1 MCCNLSWFLVRILT
15 SHIVWNKVEIEILI
29 QAAERSSGGLIRLL
43 KSLNAADYI
52 SDYPPAITMDLPP
65 AIDPSARSFLDE
77 FKWPPQSVDHQ
88 NFNRLTL
95 RHRLRHVTSDD
106 DASAQYIESFYPTT
120 PDSHVL
126 VLSPRVE
133 LSPLF
138 YHYAKYALLE
148 YKYSAYGMVGRERLA
163 GFSLDPT
170 SSYLNDSGPF
180 VSLPNPELD
189 SRPQAHT
196 EQVSP
201 HLLWQ
206 APNADAALYFGD
218 KWAEF
223 HDFMRRRLEAQQ
235 TLKKPSVTRITSRK
249 HPRWVDHL
257 LELFRLRPYYLL
269 YPHLSS
275 ATRLLA
281 VHSELAQRPDV
292 VGSDSP
298 ALSSSSSSSVDPDD
312 QTSYLSSSQS
322 PEGRLT
328 TSHASLLGMLPA
340 EGDLPELNSMPVLSF
355 DGQQRASLDDT
366 AEASSLVVVFRR
378 DVGGCTDDDANVPN
392 PRDQGLE
399 LHRSTAD
406 LFCLEDDAE
415 DDAAGRVATDLIA
428 DDAVS

>member
-1 MCCNLSWFLVRILT
+1 M
-15 SHIVWNKVEIEILI
+15 WNKVEIEILI

-43 KSLNAADYI
+43 KSLDAADYI
-52 SDYPPAITMDLPP
+52 SDYPPAITVDLPP
-65 AIDPSARSFLDE
+65 VIDPSTRNFLDD
-77 FKWPPQSVDHQ
+77 FKWPPQSSVDHQ
-88 NFNRLTL
+88 NCNRLTL
-95 RHRLRHVTSDD
+95 RHRLRHAISEDD
-106 DASAQYIESFYPTT
+106 VRAQYIESFYPTT

-148 YKYSAYGMVGRERLA
+148 YKYSAYGMLGRERLA
-163 GFSLDPT
+163 GFSLDPP
-170 SSYLNDSGPF
+170 SSYLNDSGTF
-180 VSLPNPELD
+180 VPLPNAGLG
-189 SRPQAHT
+189 SRPQAHA

-223 HDFMRRRLEAQQ
+223 HDFTRRRLEAQQ
-235 TLKKPSVTRITSRK
+235 TLKKPSVTRSTSRRN
-249 HPRWVDHL
+249 PRWTDHL

-269 YPHLSS
+269 YPPLSS
-275 ATRLLA
+275 ANRLVA
-281 VHSELAQRPDV
+281 VDSELPQQISV
-292 VGSDSP
+292 VVAGSP
-298 ALSSSSSSSVDPDD
+298 ALPSSSPELDD

-328 TSHASLLGMLPA
+328 TSHATLLGMLPA
-340 EGDLPELNSMPVLSF
+340 EGDLPELYSMPVLSS

-366 AEASSLVVVFRR
+366 TETSGLVAAFRR
-378 DVGGCTDDDANVPN
+378 DVGGCADDAHVPN
-392 PRDQGLE
+392 VRDEGLE
-399 LHRSTAD
+399 LHRTTAD
-406 LFCLEDDAE
+406 LFCLQDDAE
-415 DDAAGRVATDLIA
+415 DDAAGRVVAELIV